1 MIFLVHLTPLKFL
14 SPAELKWGKKTAGQ
28 ELQSLCLR
36 EPTYKARK
44 MDRKWS
50 RDNHLSKNALCY
62 FAQVVFGFPE
72 VEIPV
77 QGHGTQFLK
86 RINRHKRRKEIE
98 WRLALQ
104 GGRNREQQTQAVQVQ
119 PEFSQLFLR
128 PGFPLLV
135 PHRPDSNQGHSEC
148 QSTGHSS
155 DTGWATPLSIKLTVL
170 VFFSLVLLTLSHKNR
185 MLWLKVRAKSLFCFL
200 ATSLEKYPLFIQF
213 NYNIWKGLQKLLNHV

>member
-1 MIFLVHLTPLKFL
+1 M
-14 SPAELKWGKKTAGQ
+14 
-28 ELQSLCLR
+28 
-36 EPTYKARK
+36 
-44 MDRKWS
+44 
-50 RDNHLSKNALCY
+50 
-62 FAQVVFGFPE
+62 FGFPE

-135 PHRPDSNQGHSEC
+135 PHRPDSNQG
-148 QSTGHSS
+148 QSNAKAQVTHQIQDELHLFQLNSLYLCFFHWFCWLCHTKIGCC
-155 DTGWATPLSIKLTVL
+155 GWKWERKVL
-170 VFFSLVLLTLSHKNR
+170 FFSHKPGEISSIHP
-185 MLWLKVRAKSLFCFL
+185 V
-200 ATSLEKYPLFIQF
+200 
-213 NYNIWKGLQKLLNHV
+213 